1 MIAYKGYWG
10 IFGVIRELWDTL
22 GGYSGLVGF
31 SGFLCVLATHI
42 QRVSRGYLGLGVS
55 SGTLWGV
62 IRG

>member
-31 SGFLCVLATHI
+31 SGFLGVFWL
-42 QRVSRGYLGLGVS
+42 QQSRGLVRVI
-55 SGTLWGV
+55 WG
-62 IRG
+62 